1 MTGQS
6 AGFDFGLKTFLT
18 GSDGTRME
26 APQPLKASLKA
37 LQVASRGFSRKVKGS
52 ANHAR
57 ARVHLAC
64 VHRRI
69 RHQRA
74 AWHWSL
80 ARNLCTSYDFI
91 FLEDLELRGTQR
103 LWGRNMADLGH
114 GNFLRILSHVA
125 SKTGAT
131 LGYVDRYFPSSKRC
145 NECGAINHALA
156 LRERH
161 WVCGCGCV
169 HDRDANAATNIY
181 REGASSLGVGG
192 VRLAEPATAV

>member
-18 GSDGTRME
+18 GSDGTRIE
-26 APQPLKASLKA
+26 APQPLKASLAALKA
-37 LQVASRGFSRKVKGS
+37 ANRGFSRKVQGS

-57 ARVHLAC
+57 ARVHLAR

-74 AWHWSL
+74 AWHWNL
-80 ARNLCTSYDFI
+80 ARNLCTSYDVI
-91 FLEDLELRGTQR
+91 FLEDLELRGMQR
-103 LWGRNMADLGH
+103 LWGRKISDLGH
-114 GNFLRILSHVA
+114 GNFLRILPHVA

-131 LGYVDRYFPSSKRC
+131 IGHVGRFFPSSKLC
-145 NECGAINHALA
+145 SACGVINHALE

-161 WVCGCGCV
+161 WVCGCGWV

-181 REGASSLGVGG
+181 REGASSLGGGG